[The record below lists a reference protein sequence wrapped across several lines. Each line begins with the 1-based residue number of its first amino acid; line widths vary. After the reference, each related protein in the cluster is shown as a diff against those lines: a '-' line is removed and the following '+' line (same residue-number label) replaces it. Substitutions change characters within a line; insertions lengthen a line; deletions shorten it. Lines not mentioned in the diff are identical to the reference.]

1 MPRADAQRNIDALL
15 AAAKEEFASGGV
27 DVGVRAIAARAGV
40 GTATLY
46 RHFPTRADLISA
58 VFQREID
65 DLLAATATLSESCD
79 PGDALDRWA
88 DRYIDFVATKHGL
101 AAALHS
107 GDPAFSG
114 LREYFEAHVGP
125 ALQLLLDRAEDAGL
139 IGSGT
144 NAPDLLGAIANLCI
158 PPPGTSDASR
168 AHRMVALL
176 LSGLRYSAMQ
186 PEGINGL
193 TSTNRAISRS
203 AAAVTA
209 VPAVPGGGD
218 APPDC
223 PTS

>member
-65 DLLAATATLSESCD
+65 DLLAFTATLAESAD
-79 PGDALDRWA
+79 PGAALDRWA

-114 LREYFEAHVGP
+114 LREYFESQVGP
-125 ALQLLLDRAEDAGL
+125 ALQVLLDRAADAGV
-139 IGSGT
+139 IGPGT
-144 NAPDLLGAIANLCI
+144 NALDLIGAIANLCI
-158 PPPGTSDASR
+158 PPPGTNDTAR
-168 AHRMVALL
+168 AYRMVALL
-176 LSGLRYSAMQ
+176 LDGLRYAALQ
-186 PEGINGL
+186 PE
-193 TSTNRAISRS
+193 
-203 AAAVTA
+203 AAAN
-209 VPAVPGGGD
+209 
-218 APPDC
+218 
-223 PTS
+223 